1 MAQDNL
7 DPANPGNLD
16 PNGTDA
22 ETAVADWHSA
32 LPDEVR
38 NHPSV
43 GKFKTPADVV
53 KSYIELEKF
62 VGKDKI
68 PLPGKDA
75 KPEDWDVVWSRLGRP
90 ESPDKYQLP
99 KLEGLPA
106 NFPQIPP
113 EKMSEFLG
121 IAHKAG
127 LLPNQV
133 SEVYSWFMKDTVN
146 AMGHAEAAR
155 AEGMVKAEAALR
167 KEWGKAYDQNVGTAR
182 KVLQTYGSDEIF
194 QLMDSGLGNDPR
206 VIKLFAEIGKR
217 MSEDKLIGDHAQL
230 TKSPDEANREI
241 AKIMAN
247 GKHPYFDLMH
257 PEHDFAVAQ
266 VKELFEQAHPEEP
279 KE

>member
-1 MAQDNL
+1 MAQQDNL
-7 DPANPGNLD
+7 DPQMDNQD
-16 PNGTDA
+16 PQDN
-22 ETAVADWHSA
+22 TAVADWHSA
-32 LPDEVR
+32 LPEDIR
-38 NHPSV
+38 NHPAAT
-43 GKFKTPADVV
+43 KFKTPADVV

-90 ESPDKYQLP
+90 ESPDKYTLP
-99 KLEGLPA
+99 KLDNMPA
-106 NFPQIPP
+106 NFPQVAP
-113 EKMSEFLG
+113 EKMKEFLG
-121 IAHKAG
+121 VAHKAG
-127 LLPNQV
+127 LLPSQV

-146 AMGHAEAAR
+146 AIGQAESAR

-167 KEWGKAYDQNVGTAR
+167 HEWGKAYDQNVGTAR

-241 AKIMAN
+241 AKILSQP
-247 GKHPYFDLMH
+247 KHAYFDLMN

-266 VKELFEQAHPEEP
+266 MKELFEQAHPEEP
-279 KE
+279 KQ